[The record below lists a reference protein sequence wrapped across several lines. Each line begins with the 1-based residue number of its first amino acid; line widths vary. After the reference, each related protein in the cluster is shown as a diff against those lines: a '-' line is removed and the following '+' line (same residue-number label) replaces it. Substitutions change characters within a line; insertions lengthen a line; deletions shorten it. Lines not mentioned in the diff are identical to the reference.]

1 VANLFPRKGHEYLI
15 EAVYRIAEEAPDAR
29 CLIVGTGDDR
39 YGEMLARL
47 TREKGLDGIVI
58 FAGFQP
64 DVSPYLAAFDLFVL
78 PSVMEGFGIVLI
90 EAMAMAKPVVATSV
104 GGIPEVIDDGVT
116 GFLVPPRDPESL
128 VRKIRFLLAHPE
140 VRAKMGEAGRLR
152 VLARF
157 STERMIGELQR
168 LYGELIG

>member
-1 VANLFPRKGHEYLI
+1 
-15 EAVYRIAEEAPDAR
+15 
-29 CLIVGTGDDR
+29 
-39 YGEMLARL
+39 MLARL

-64 DVSPYLAAFDLFVL
+64 DVSPYLAAFDLFV
-78 PSVMEGFGIVLI
+78 